1 MSQIIKVS
9 RGLNIP
15 LIGESKKE
23 IIELKSELYAVKPAD
38 FVGFTPRVMVKEGDK
53 VLVGT
58 PLMQD
63 KKHEFI
69 SITSPVSGEVVE
81 VRRGEKRLLLAVVVK
96 SDGQMTTIDFGKE
109 NINSLSK
116 ESAMN
121 KMLISGLWSY
131 IRKRPYGT
139 IAHVDD
145 KPKAIFVSAF
155 DSSPL
160 APDYDFVIGQN
171 FASFQTGI
179 DVLSL
184 LIDKRKVNLNLNA
197 KNQQSSVFAKTKNA
211 EINYF
216 EGPHPAGNIGTQ
228 INKICPINKG
238 DVVWTLDI
246 QAVVMIGKLFNDG
259 VYAPY
264 KTIALTGSEVRNP
277 RYYSV
282 IQGTNIAGLID
293 NNLTNTDVRIISG
306 NVLSG
311 MAISK
316 DGFISFY
323 DNQITVI
330 PEGSVHEFLG
340 WAMPRFHRF
349 SFYSSYFSWLCPK
362 KKYRLDTNINGGE
375 RGMVVT
381 GKFEQVVPLNIYPM
395 QLIKACII
403 KDLDMMEKLGIYEVE
418 PEDLALCEFI
428 DTSKTDIQGAVR
440 EALEMVRKEM
450 E

>member
-9 RGLNIP
+9 KGLNIP
-15 LIGESKKE
+15 LMGESKRE
-23 IIELKSELYAVKPAD
+23 IVELKSELYAVKPAD

-53 VLVGT
+53 VLVGS

-69 SITSPVSGEVVE
+69 TITSPVSGEIVE
-81 VRRGEKRLLLAVVVK
+81 VRRGEKRLLLAIVVK
-96 SDGQMTTIDFGKE
+96 SDGLMQAIDFGKE
-109 NINSLSK
+109 SIGVLTK
-116 ESAMN
+116 EAAMN
-121 KMLISGLWSY
+121 KMLESGVWAY
-131 IRKRPYGT
+131 MRKRPYGT

-145 KPKAIFVSAF
+145 KPKAVFVSAF
-155 DSSPL
+155 DSAPL
-160 APDYDFVIGQN
+160 APDYDFVIGN
-171 FASFQTGI
+171 NVDDFQAGI

-184 LIDKRKVNLNLNA
+184 LIDKRKVNLNLNG
-197 KNQQSSVFAKTKNA
+197 KTQQSSVFAKIKNA
-211 EINYF
+211 EITYF

-238 DVVWTLDI
+238 DVVWTIDV
-246 QAVVMIGKLFNDG
+246 QGVVMIGKLFREG
-259 VYAPY
+259 VYSPY
-264 KTIALTGSEVRNP
+264 KTVALTGSEVKDA
-277 RYYSV
+277 RYYR
-282 IQGTNIAGLID
+282 IAQGANVLGMID
-293 NNLTNTDVRIISG
+293 RNLTNEGVRVLSG

-311 MAISK
+311 VAVPK

-330 PEGSVHEFLG
+330 PEGDVNEFLG

-362 KKYRLDTNINGGE
+362 KRYRLDTNINGGE

-395 QLIKACII
+395 QLIKACITR
-403 KDLDMMEKLGIYEVE
+403 DLDMMEKLGIYEVE
-418 PEDLALCEFI
+418 PEDFALCEFI
-428 DTSKTDIQGAVR
+428 DTSKTDIQQIVR
-440 EALEMVRKEM
+440 ESLEMVRKEM